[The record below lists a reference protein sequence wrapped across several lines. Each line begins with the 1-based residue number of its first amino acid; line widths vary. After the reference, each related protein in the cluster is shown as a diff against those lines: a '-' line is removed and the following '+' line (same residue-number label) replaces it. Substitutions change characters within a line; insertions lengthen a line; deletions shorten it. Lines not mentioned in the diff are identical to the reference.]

1 MECKIDELS
10 QYVEQNENKM
20 EIEKGQSRRSNN
32 QLTEVPEKKTN
43 GNRLEEIIKEPTQ
56 KNSPKL
62 KKMNSEFMSSKT
74 NEKGPTRI

>member
-56 KNSPKL
+56 ENSPKL